1 MRPGWLLGPDRV
13 MSGLQSYQSVVMEH
27 SGDLQTAD
35 MELVMIIRLSVLA
48 RIEHL
53 NVRFLYGVAM
63 VWLTRQTRLGDHAKV
78 IM

>member
-1 MRPGWLLGPDRV
+1 MGPDRV

-48 RIEHL
+48 RME
-53 NVRFLYGVAM
+53 NFNGRY
-63 VWLTRQTRLGDHAKV
+63 
-78 IM
+78 